1 MRKRRL
7 LPALSLSLCVTAVVS
22 NPVLAEP
29 FKLGVEERGYL
40 QDPYQGQSQY
50 PAPEMVPVPQAPMQA
65 TIRKSKPLSGNA
77 QQAQT
82 QSIRVQQPPPKRP
95 PLQAGVTRSVA
106 LPQGFLGAWLVRG
119 RRQSVQAQAQFQA
132 GASSIFSE
140 QTQNVWNITGSP
152 NSGYAFSNEI
162 GVKSQIFVDKV
173 SGNTAFIRYQ
183 HPIKNTMAQEAIVM
197 QLVPGGA
204 QFNGLERIS
213 IVKQGEGKPRAQ
225 VTYELIGTRR

>member
-1 MRKRRL
+1 MIKRL
-7 LPALSLSLCVTAVVS
+7 LFALSLGLCVTSVVS
-22 NPVLAEP
+22 VSSAIADEP

-40 QDPYQGQSQY
+40 QDPYQGQAAY
-50 PAPEMVPVPQAPMQA
+50 PAPEAVPVPSAPMQA
-65 TIRKSKPLSGNA
+65 RTQKSRALTGGA
-77 QQAQT
+77 QQT
-82 QSIRVQQPPPKRP
+82 RVQPPKKQQ
-95 PLQAGVTRSVA
+95 PLQAGVTKSVP

-119 RRQSVQAQAQFQA
+119 RRQSVQALSQFQA

-162 GVKSQIFVDKV
+162 GVKSQIFVDRV

-183 HPIKNTMAQEAIVM
+183 HQIKNTMAQEAIVM

-213 IVKQGEGKPRAQ
+213 IVKQGEPKPRAQ
-225 VTYELIGTRR
+225 VTYELIGTRK